1 MWLLQPFLIGD
12 AKISSTSQQ
21 QPPFFL
27 TIAIR
32 TSSRSP
38 PFPRILIVIDLYS
51 VFSFRHPCKHDIYVQ
66 LVPVGCIMVKNGP
79 NSLRNTTSN
88 LSLRG
93 SASTQ
98 SLRASAHEYAAR
110 RRIAELE
117 AQVAA
122 LEARQSATLPQPCRA
137 VPKTKGPFTF
147 SDYDLPEPAERFAGE
162 WTPQEE
168 AEKVEVFW
176 QKEIENAMSEGRPHP
191 GDDLRQGR
199 MEIVKHSVRKELE
212 NEVEQRGFKKEVP
225 LERLGL
231 DAFTF
236 TSGLEGKYIDH
247 SLQEGRKK
255 KIEDW
260 SLFEKFN
267 ETLLEQAQ
275 KPNASLITKGLVR
288 EGNALKSPE
297 AYTQPFCDF
306 LTENPTVWHAVD
318 YFEKKLNKAGFKKV
332 GLRVQLSSTLL
343 CHSFPA
349 TIFPLALS

>member
-1 MWLLQPFLIGD
+1 LIYTPYTLS
-12 AKISSTSQQ
+12 ATY
-21 QPPFFL
+21 L
-27 TIAIR
+27 W
-32 TSSRSP
+32 
-38 PFPRILIVIDLYS
+38 
-51 VFSFRHPCKHDIYVQ
+51 KHDIYVP
-66 LVPVGCIMVKNGP
+66 LVSVYIMVKNGP

-110 RRIAELE
+110 QRIAELE

-122 LEARQSATLPQPCRA
+122 LEARESAKQPQPCRA

-147 SDYDLPEPAERFAGE
+147 SDYNLPEPAERFAGE

-168 AEKVEVFW
+168 AEKVDVLW
-176 QKEIENAMSEGRPHP
+176 QKQIENAMWHSRP
-191 GDDLRQGR
+191 DDLSQGM
-199 MEIVKHSVRKELE
+199 METVKQSVRREME
-212 NEVEQRGFKKEVP
+212 NEVEQRGFKKGDP

-231 DAFTF
+231 EAAFTF
-236 TSGLEGKYIDH
+236 TSGLEEKYIEDAAE
-247 SLQEGRKK
+247 EGRKK
-255 KIEDW
+255 KMEDW

-267 ETLLEQAQ
+267 ETFLEQSQ
-275 KPNASLITKGLVR
+275 KPKGSLITKGLVR

-318 YFEKKLNKAGFKKV
+318 YFETKLKKAGFKKV
-332 GLRVQLSSTLL
+332 GL
-343 CHSFPA
+343 
-349 TIFPLALS
+349 IM